1 MNPAELVNRYLLT
14 GDTKALEDGL
24 AGYREVVA
32 RDPDPLLLSEYGN
45 ALSMRYDWLRDEQDL
60 VQAIDLHRRA
70 VAALAGRPE
79 LAEAQA
85 ALAGVLGNHVKAS
98 GGGELGEALELYEV
112 ALRGQLQDR
121 PLVLANHGMAFMLSH
136 MRTGD
141 RDHLRRGIDLLRQS
155 VHATDRSSDR
165 YLWRL
170 AKLANALVLVAHEDP
185 ARAEELK
192 AALDEVRARYA
203 EASEPVKQEIM
214 VLLGAIMAADEIPV
228 ITPEM
233 MERLRNT
240 AVGEEFL
247 GPDGRSRYLAGM
259 GGTLIEDV
267 RTSGALDRA
276 DQAVEM
282 LHQAVAQAPPGHPEL
297 PQLLIS
303 LGAVLGLR
311 MEFSGTVDDL
321 DEMIDVLSRGVAL
334 VSPTDPHVGMYRSDL
349 GNALM
354 LKFRFGGGPK
364 VIDDAIG
371 CYRQALKDSPQ
382 HPERAMALTGLGSAL
397 FFRYELTGNL
407 AELDEAVKSHR
418 AASSLTAPEHPNYA
432 LILANLGGALAQRY
446 ERTRRS
452 EDAEDAAS
460 VLRDAVAAAPLTSPY
475 RPSYLGNLAAVLA
488 ERYKYAGHTPALLE
502 AVERMREAVRTVQP
516 GNIQR
521 PGVLNTFGMVLMQ
534 AGDGL
539 DEAIDMF
546 RQAKAA
552 SPPGTA
558 MRTRATV
565 NLGGALLIRALS
577 PRISRA
583 TLAAMIAEA
592 LGEPAPK
599 GAVEQI
605 PDLDEAIE
613 QLTEAIRA
621 KPPGGPVAY
630 SQLGG
635 ALRKRYAMTGRGGD
649 LRRALRTM
657 RTAVATCEPGAP
669 TASIALYHL
678 AGTLTDQWEMTGAP
692 APRDEALA
700 RYREAAQ
707 VETASADWRVTVG
720 QRWGEFAMEA
730 GLVEEAVKA
739 FATAVAALDEAAW
752 RGLGRDDQE
761 RVLRDYEGLA
771 RDAAAAAIRA
781 ADPGTAL
788 ELLEQGRGVMLTQ
801 VIDNRSSRDVL
812 HAAAP
817 ELADRLAEVQDAI
830 DAAERM
836 DLADAPP
843 DESDAPAFDRERL
856 LDQRHTLRRRR
867 EEILTE
873 IRALPGFAGFLRP
886 PRHESLLR
894 AADAGPVAVVNV
906 SRYGCD
912 ALLVT
917 PEGIRVVP
925 LDITAAQVEER
936 AAAFAAAVDTRANEA
951 VVTCLDWLWE
961 HITGPVLDAL
971 GEPPSRMW
979 WCPTGPLT
987 LLPLHAAGRAPDLVI
1002 SSYTPTLRA
1011 LRHARE
1017 QTGPTADRQV
1027 LLVGVPAVDGAAVL
1041 KGVEQEL
1048 RAVRRH
1054 LPRRLE
1060 LTGAD
1065 ATRDRVLAALDESA
1079 WVHFACHAVQEP
1091 TDPSSG
1097 RLLLPGPPLTVR
1109 DLAARR
1115 LDRAELAFLSGC
1127 ETSRGGDVLTDEA
1140 VSIAASVQ
1148 LAGFP
1153 HVIGSLWPISDLHAP
1168 AVAEEVYT
1176 VLTAGGTR
1184 EPHPD
1189 AAATALHLAVRSLR
1203 RRRPGFPIFWA
1214 AYVHVGP

>member
-1 MNPAELVNRYLLT
+1 MNPAEHINRYLLT
-14 GDTKALEDGL
+14 GDTKALEDGI
-24 AGYREVVA
+24 AGYRKAVA
-32 RDPDPLLLSEYGN
+32 RDPDPLLLSSYGD
-45 ALSMRYDWLRDEQDL
+45 ALSMRYDRLRNEQDL
-60 VQAIDLHRRA
+60 LQAIDLHRRA

-85 ALAGVLGNHVKAS
+85 ALAGVLGGHVKT
-98 GGGELGEALELYEV
+98 GGGHLGEALELYEA
-112 ALRGQLQDR
+112 ALGGRLEDR
-121 PLVLANHGMAFMLSH
+121 PLVLANYGMACMLSH
-136 MRTGD
+136 MGTGD
-141 RDHLRRGIDLLRQS
+141 RDHLLRGIDLLRRSAQ
-155 VHATDRSSDR
+155 ATDRSSDR

-192 AALDEVRARYA
+192 AALDEVRARYG
-203 EASEPVKQEIM
+203 EASEPVKQEIT
-214 VLLGAIMAADEIPV
+214 VLLGAIMSVDEIPV

-233 MERLRNT
+233 MERLRNA
-240 AVGEEFL
+240 AVGESFL

-259 GGTLIEDV
+259 GGMLIEDV
-267 RTSGALDRA
+267 RTSGRLDRA

-282 LHQAVAQAPPGHPEL
+282 LRQAVTQAPPDHPEL
-297 PQLLIS
+297 PQLLLS

-334 VSPTDPHVGMYRSDL
+334 VRPTDPNAGMFRSDL

-354 LKFRFGGGPK
+354 LKFRFGGRPK
-364 VIDDAIG
+364 VLDDAID
-371 CYRQALKDSPQ
+371 CYRRALKDAPQ

-397 FFRYELTGNL
+397 FFRHELTGNL
-407 AELDEAVKSHR
+407 AELDESVSSHR
-418 AASSLTAPEHPNYA
+418 AATSMTGPDHANYA
-432 LILANLGGALAQRY
+432 LYRANLGGALQQRY
-446 ERTRRS
+446 QRTRRG
-452 EDAEDAAS
+452 EDTEEAAS
-460 VLRDAVAAAPLTSPY
+460 VLRDALAATPPTSPY
-475 RPSYLGNLAAVLA
+475 RPSYLGNLASVLA
-488 ERYKYAGHTPALLE
+488 ERYKYTGQTPALRE
-502 AVERMREAVRTVQP
+502 AVERMREAARTVQP

-521 PGVLNTFGMVLMQ
+521 PGVFNTLGMVLLLTD
-534 AGDGL
+534 DGL
-539 DEAIDMF
+539 DESIDVF
-546 RQAKAA
+546 RAAKAA
-552 SPPGTA
+552 AAPGTA
-558 MRTRATV
+558 LYTRATV

-577 PRISRA
+577 PRITRA

-592 LGEPAPK
+592 LGEPAPR
-599 GAVEQI
+599 GAVEEI

-613 QLTEAIRA
+613 LLTEAVRA
-621 KPPGGPVAY
+621 KPAGGPAAY

-635 ALRKRYAMTGRGGD
+635 ALRKRYAMTGRGRD

-657 RTAVATCEPGAP
+657 RTAVATCAP
-669 TASIALYHL
+669 DDPDASIALFHL
-678 AGTLTDQWEMTGAP
+678 AGALTDQWRMTGAP

-707 VETASADWRVTVG
+707 VETAAADWRAAVG

-730 GLVEEAVKA
+730 GLVEEAVRG

-781 ADPGTAL
+781 GDPGAAL

-801 VIDNRSSRDVL
+801 VIDNRTSRDVL
-812 HAAAP
+812 YAAAP
-817 ELADRLAEVQDAI
+817 DLADRLGEVQDAI

-836 DLADAPP
+836 DLADAPALP
-843 DESDAPAFDRERL
+843 PDAPAVDRERR

-867 EEILTE
+867 QEILAE

-917 PEGIRVVP
+917 AEDIRVVP
-925 LDITAAQVEER
+925 LDVTAAQVGARSSEFAR
-936 AAAFAAAVDTRANEA
+936 AMDTAMDNEA

-961 HITGPVLDAL
+961 HVTGPVLDAL

-1011 LRHARE
+1011 LLHARE
-1017 QTGPTADRQV
+1017 QSGPAAGRQV

-1041 KGVEQEL
+1041 TGVEKEL
-1048 RAVRRH
+1048 AAVRRH
-1054 LPRRLE
+1054 LPQRLE

-1065 ATRDRVLAALDESA
+1065 ATRDRVLTALDESA
-1079 WVHFACHAVQEP
+1079 WVHFACHAVQDP

-1097 RLLLPGPPLTVR
+1097 RLLLHGPPLTVR

-1214 AYVHVGP
+1214 AYVHVGS